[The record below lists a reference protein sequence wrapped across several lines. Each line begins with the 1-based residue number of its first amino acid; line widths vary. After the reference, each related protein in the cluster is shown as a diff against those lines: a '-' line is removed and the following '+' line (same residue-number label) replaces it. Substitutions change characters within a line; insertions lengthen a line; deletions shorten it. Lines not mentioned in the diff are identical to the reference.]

1 MNLKYIKVALNI
13 IKCINMIYKN
23 YDKIVLLPRH
33 TSYKGIVYRTPMYE
47 EEWKYYTKHLKLN
60 KKLKIVKLSKNY
72 VEIEDA

>member
-1 MNLKYIKVALNI
+1 
-13 IKCINMIYKN
+13 MIYKN

-33 TSYKGIVYRTPMYE
+33 VSYKGIIYRSSMYDA
-47 EEWKYYTKHLKLN
+47 EWEHYKKHLKLN